1 MADPMP
7 IIPLQVEAKKHAQG
21 SHKGKCIGVLTSGGD
36 APGMNAA
43 VRAVVRFGIYLGCK
57 VYFIKEGYQGMID
70 GGDHIVE
77 ADWACVS
84 GIIHKG
90 GTVIGSARC
99 MEFKTREG
107 SLKAA
112 KNLLDRGITNLAVVG
127 GDGSLT
133 GANRFRKDWSSLLKE
148 LVETGKVTQDVA
160 DKYSHLNIAGMV
172 GSIDNDFCGTDMTI
186 GTDSALHRI
195 LEVADNIIPTA
206 YSHQRTFILEVM
218 GRHCGYLAL
227 VSGIVT
233 EADFVFVPESPPEAD
248 WPEKLCKKLELE
260 RDAGQRLN
268 IIIVAEG
275 AIDRDGNAITC
286 DQVKNICVDRLQMD
300 TRVTVLGHV
309 QRGGAPSAFDRILGS
324 RMGAEAVMALVD
336 ATPESEPCVVT
347 LRKNMAQRVPLMA
360 CVEKTQAVTKAMAD
374 KNWDLAIKLRGGS
387 YLRNLETYKM
397 LSRLKPPKDVV
408 SDGGYRLAI
417 ICVGAPCCGMNAAVR
432 SFVRN
437 CISSGNTPFGIS
449 NGLEGLANGEVG
461 PIEWSKVAGWCVEGG
476 ALLGSKR
483 TKMEQIIEKCAE
495 QLGKFQIQGLCVL
508 GGFESF
514 QTVLDMAKERPKF
527 KEFRIPIV
535 GLPCTISNNVPG
547 SDFSIGA
554 DTSMN
559 NITDICDRIR
569 QSATGTKRRVFIIE
583 TMGGNCGYLCS
594 MAAMAGGADSAYI
607 PEEKF
612 GIKDLTK
619 DLNILSEKMDK
630 GSIFRGLI
638 LLNEKANPNY
648 NTEFLTRLYTEEGKS
663 HFSVRS
669 NVLGHAQQG
678 NSPSPFDRI
687 MATTMAALTANW
699 LAAQLDIFASKN
711 GTVHAEDPGS
721 ATMLGM
727 SEGSFQFQ
735 PVQELAKETDF
746 VKRIQIGSKW
756 WFKLR
761 AINDVMAQHKSS
773 YEL

>member
-1 MADPMP
+1 VADPMP
-7 IIPLQVEAKKHAQG
+7 IVPLKVEHKEYPQG
-21 SHKGKCIGVLTSGGD
+21 SQKGKCIGVLTSGGD

-43 VRAVVRFGIYLGCK
+43 VRAVVRYGIYLGCK
-57 VYFIKEGYQGMID
+57 VFFIKEGYQGMID

-112 KNLLDRGITNLAVVG
+112 KNLLDRGITNLAVCG

-133 GANRFRKDWSSLLKE
+133 GANRFKKDWSSLVKE
-148 LVETGKVTQDVA
+148 LVDTGKVTQEVA
-160 DKYSHLNIAGMV
+160 DKHSHLNIAGMV
-172 GSIDNDFCGTDMTI
+172 GSIDNDYCGTDMTI

-227 VSGIVT
+227 VSGIIS
-233 EADFVFVPESPPEAD
+233 EADFVFVPESPPESD
-248 WPEKLCKKLELE
+248 WPEKLCKKLEIE

-275 AIDRDGNAITC
+275 AIDREGNAITA
-286 DQVKNICVDRLQMD
+286 DQVKKVVVDKLDMD

-309 QRGGAPSAFDRILGS
+309 QRGGAPSAFDRILGC
-324 RMGAEAVMALVD
+324 RMGAEAVKALVD
-336 ATPESEPCVVT
+336 AGPDTEPCVVT
-347 LRKNMAQRVPLMA
+347 LRRNVATRIPLMA
-360 CVEKTQAVTKAMAD
+360 SVEKTQAVAKAMAAKD
-374 KNWDLAIKLRGGS
+374 WDLAVTLRGGS
-387 YLRNLETYKM
+387 YVRNLETYQM
-397 LSRLKPPKDVV
+397 LSRLKPPKDIVT
-408 SDGGYRLAI
+408 DGGYRLAI
-417 ICVGAPCCGMNAAVR
+417 INVGAPCCGMNAAVR

-437 CISSGNTPFGIS
+437 CICSGNTPWAIMNGID
-449 NGLEGLANGEVG
+449 GLANGEVR
-461 PIEWSKVAGWCVEGG
+461 PIEWSEVTGWCVEGG

-483 TKMEQIIEKCAE
+483 TTMKGLIEKCAE
-495 QLGKFQIQGLCVL
+495 HLGKHKIQGLCIV
-508 GGFESF
+508 GGFEAF
-514 QTVLDMAKERPKF
+514 ETVLEMDKARKDF

-547 SDFSIGA
+547 SDFAIGA
-554 DTSMN
+554 DTSLN
-559 NITDICDRIR
+559 SIVDICDRIR

-583 TMGGNCGYLCS
+583 TMGGNCGYLAS
-594 MAAMAGGADSAYI
+594 LAGMAGGADAAYI

-612 GIKDLTK
+612 GIKELVADLK
-619 DLNILSEKMDK
+619 ILSGKMDK
-630 GSIFRGLI
+630 GRVFRGLVLI
-638 LLNEKANPNY
+638 NEKANPHY
-648 NTEFLTRLYTEEGKS
+648 NTDFLNSLYHEEGKD

-678 NSPSPFDRI
+678 NTPSPFDRI
-687 MATTMAALTANW
+687 MSTTMAAMTVNW
-699 LAAQLDIFASKN
+699 LQEQLDVFASKN
-711 GTVHAEDPGS
+711 GTVHAEDHGS

-727 SEGSFQFQ
+727 TEGTFQFQ
-735 PVQELAKETDF
+735 PVHELAKTTDF
-746 VKRIQIGSKW
+746 TKRVPLGKKW
-756 WFKLR
+756 WFQLR
-761 AINDVMAQHKSS
+761 DINDIMAQHKSS
-773 YEL
+773 YKE